1 MARAHMSASLRNDA
15 GLPLAP
21 HRGRIDSATVLGF
34 ASGFGLLAVAM
45 TVGGSPWS
53 FIDLPAFL
61 IVIGGT
67 FGVTTICFPMQEM
80 LQTPRVVGKALV
92 RPVRDA
98 QRTAWEMLSIAE
110 VARKKGLL
118 DFEGSLDTITD
129 DQMAIEALEL
139 VADGIPA
146 NEIELALRRE
156 IDAMV
161 ERHISGA
168 NVMRKAADISP
179 AMGLIGTLIGLVQ
192 MLSNL
197 EDPSS
202 IGPSM
207 AVALLTTFYGA
218 ILSNMV
224 FAPLAA
230 KLERNSAEEA
240 LAAEMVLLGASSISR
255 KENPRRL
262 ETSVNAMLPPAKR
275 VWFFE

>member
-34 ASGFGLLAVAM
+34 ASGFGLVAVAM

-53 FIDLPAFL
+53 FFDLPAFL

-80 LQTPRVVGKALV
+80 LQTPRVIGKALV

-139 VADGIPA
+139 VADGVPG

-207 AVALLTTFYGA
+207 AIALLTTFYGA

>member
-1 MARAHMSASLRNDA
+1 MARAHLSTSLTHDA
-15 GLPLAP
+15 GLPPAR

-34 ASGFGLLAVAM
+34 ASGFGLVAVAM

-53 FIDLPAFL
+53 FFDLPAFL

-80 LQTPRVVGKALV
+80 LQTPRIVAKALV

-118 DFEGSLDTITD
+118 EFEDNLDSFTD
-129 DQMAIEALEL
+129 DQMAIEAFEL
-139 VADGIPA
+139 VADGVPG

-156 IDAMV
+156 IDSMV
-161 ERHISGA
+161 DRHISGA
-168 NVMRKAADISP
+168 NVLRKAADISP

-192 MLSNL
+192 MLSHL

-207 AVALLTTFYGA
+207 AIALLTTFYGA
-218 ILSNMV
+218 ILSNML

-240 LAAEMVLLGASSISR
+240 LAAEIVLLGASSISR

>member
-1 MARAHMSASLRNDA
+1 MARAHMSNSLTNHA

-21 HRGRIDSATVLGF
+21 HRGRIDSATFLGF
-34 ASGFGLLAVAM
+34 ASGFGLVAVAM

-53 FIDLPAFL
+53 FFDLPAFL

-80 LQTPRVVGKALV
+80 LQTPRVIGKALV

-118 DFEGSLDTITD
+118 EFEENLDTITD
-129 DQMAIEALEL
+129 DLMAIEALEL

-207 AVALLTTFYGA
+207 AIALLTTFYGA

>member
-1 MARAHMSASLRNDA
+1 MARAHMSTSLSHDA
-15 GLPLAP
+15 GLPLAT
-21 HRGRIDSATVLGF
+21 HRGRLDSATILGF
-34 ASGFGLLAVAM
+34 ASGFGLVAVAM

-53 FIDLPAFL
+53 FFDLPAFL

-67 FGVTTICFPMQEM
+67 FGITTICFPMQEM

-98 QRTAWEMLSIAE
+98 QRTAREMMSIAE

-118 DFEGSLDTITD
+118 EFEESLDTITD

>member
-1 MARAHMSASLRNDA
+1 MSSSLTANA
-15 GLPLAP
+15 GLPRAP
-21 HRGRIDSATVLGF
+21 RRGRIDSATLLGF
-34 ASGFGLLAVAM
+34 ASGFGLVGVAM

-53 FIDLPAFL
+53 FFDLPAFL

-67 FGVTTICFPMQEM
+67 FGVTTMCFPMQD
-80 LQTPRVVGKALV
+80 LIQAPKVIGKALV

-98 QRTAWEMLSIAE
+98 QRTAWEMLSLAE
-110 VARKKGLL
+110 VARKKGVLEIEANL
-118 DFEGSLDTITD
+118 AEITE
-129 DQMAIEALEL
+129 DQMAIEAIEM
-139 VADGIPA
+139 VADGIPG
-146 NEIELALRRE
+146 NEVESLLRRE

-161 ERHISGA
+161 ERHMAGA
-168 NVMRKAADISP
+168 DIMRKAADVSP

-192 MLSNL
+192 MLSHL

-202 IGPSM
+202 IGPAM
-207 AVALLTTFYGA
+207 AIALLTTFYGA

-224 FAPLAA
+224 FSPLAT

-240 LAAEMVLLGASSISR
+240 LATEMVLLGAGSISR

-262 ETSVNAMLPPAKR
+262 ETSVNALLPPAKR

>member
-1 MARAHMSASLRNDA
+1 MARAHMSTSLTGDA
-15 GLPLAP
+15 GLPRAP
-21 HRGRIDSATVLGF
+21 RRRRIDSATLLGF
-34 ASGFGLLAVAM
+34 ASGFGLVGVAM

-53 FIDLPAFL
+53 FFDLPAFL

-67 FGVTTICFPMQEM
+67 FGVTMICFPMQEM
-80 LQTPRVVGKALV
+80 LQTPRVIGKALV
-92 RPVRDA
+92 RPIRDS
-98 QRTAWEMLSIAE
+98 QRTAWEMLNIAE
-110 VARKKGLL
+110 VARKKGVL
-118 DFEGSLDTITD
+118 EIEESLGTVTD
-129 DQMAIEALEL
+129 DQMTIEAFEL
-139 VADGIPA
+139 VADGVA
-146 NEIELALRRE
+146 GNEIELILRRE

-161 ERHISGA
+161 ERHMAGA
-168 NVMRKAADISP
+168 NVMRKAADVSP

-207 AVALLTTFYGA
+207 AIALLTTFYGA

-240 LAAEMVLLGASSISR
+240 LAAEMVVLGASSISR

-262 ETSVNAMLPPAKR
+262 ETSVNALLPPAKR

>member
-1 MARAHMSASLRNDA
+1 MARAHMSTSLSSDTD
-15 GLPLAP
+15 LPRAP
-21 HRGRIDSATVLGF
+21 HRGRIDSATLLGF
-34 ASGFGLLAVAM
+34 ISGFGLVAVAM

-53 FIDLPAFL
+53 FFDLPAFL

-67 FGVTTICFPMQEM
+67 FGVTTICFPMKELVQV
-80 LQTPRVVGKALV
+80 PKVVGKALV
-92 RPVRDA
+92 RPVREA
-98 QRTAWEMLSIAE
+98 QRTAWEMLTIAE
-110 VARKKGLL
+110 GARKRGLL
-118 DFEGSLDTITD
+118 EIEENLDAVTD
-129 DQMAIEALEL
+129 NQMAVEALEL
-139 VADGIPA
+139 VADGVPG
-146 NEIELALRRE
+146 NEIEAILRCE
-156 IDAMV
+156 IGAMA
-161 ERHISGA
+161 ERHMAGA
-168 NVMRKAADISP
+168 NVMRKAAEVSP

-207 AVALLTTFYGA
+207 AIALLTTFYGA

-224 FAPLAA
+224 FAPLAT

-240 LAAEMVLLGASSISR
+240 LAAEMVVLGAGSISR

-262 ETSVNAMLPPAKR
+262 ETSVNALLPPAKR

>member
-1 MARAHMSASLRNDA
+1 MARTHMSTSMPGDA
-15 GLPLAP
+15 GLPRIP
-21 HRGRIDSATVLGF
+21 SRGRLDSATLLGF
-34 ASGFGLLAVAM
+34 ASGFGLVAAAM

-53 FIDLPAFL
+53 FFDLPAFL

-67 FGVTTICFPMQEM
+67 FGVTTICFPMHEL
-80 LQTPRVVGKALV
+80 LQTPRVIGKALV
-92 RPVRDA
+92 RPTRDA

-118 DFEGSLDTITD
+118 DIEDNLDTAASD
-129 DQMAIEALEL
+129 PMAVEALEL
-139 VADGIPA
+139 VADGVPS
-146 NEIELALRRE
+146 NEIENVLQRE

-161 ERHISGA
+161 DRHMAGA
-168 NVMRKAADISP
+168 NVMRKAADVSP

-207 AVALLTTFYGA
+207 AIALLTTFYGA

-224 FAPLAA
+224 FSPLAA

-262 ETSVNAMLPPAKR
+262 ETSVNAILPPAKR

>member
-1 MARAHMSASLRNDA
+1 MSTSLTRDA
-15 GLPLAP
+15 GLPRAAL
-21 HRGRIDSATVLGF
+21 RGRIDTATLLGF
-34 ASGFGLLAVAM
+34 ASGFGLVAVAM

-53 FIDLPAFL
+53 FFDLPAFL

-67 FGVTTICFPMQEM
+67 FGVTMICFPMQEM
-80 LQTPRVVGKALV
+80 LQTPRVIGKALV

-98 QRTAWEMLSIAE
+98 QRTAWEMLNIAE
-110 VARKKGLL
+110 VARKKGVL
-118 DFEGSLDTITD
+118 EIEESLDTVTD
-129 DQMAIEALEL
+129 NQMTIEALEL

-207 AVALLTTFYGA
+207 AIALLTTFYGA

-262 ETSVNAMLPPAKR
+262 ETLVNAMLPPAKR

>member
-1 MARAHMSASLRNDA
+1 MARTHLSTSLTRDA
-15 GLPLAP
+15 GQPRAP
-21 HRGRIDSATVLGF
+21 RRRRIDSATLLGF
-34 ASGFGLLAVAM
+34 ASGFGLVAVAM

-53 FIDLPAFL
+53 FFDLPAFL

-67 FGVTTICFPMQEM
+67 FGVTMICFPMQEM
-80 LQTPRVVGKALV
+80 LQTPRVIGKALM

-110 VARKKGLL
+110 FARKKGVL
-118 DFEGSLDTITD
+118 EIEESLVGVTD
-129 DQMAIEALEL
+129 DHMAIEALEL
-139 VADGIPA
+139 VADGVA
-146 NEIELALRRE
+146 SNEIELTLRRE

-161 ERHISGA
+161 DRHMAGA
-168 NVMRKAADISP
+168 NVMRKAADVSP

-207 AVALLTTFYGA
+207 AIALLTTFYGA
-218 ILSNMV
+218 ILSNMM

-262 ETSVNAMLPPAKR
+262 ETSVNALLPPAKR

>member
-1 MARAHMSASLRNDA
+1 MARTQMSRSLAADA
-15 GLPLAP
+15 GRPSP
-21 HRGRIDSATVLGF
+21 GNRGRIDSATLLGF
-34 ASGFGLLAVAM
+34 VSGFGLVAVAM

-53 FIDLPAFL
+53 FFDLPSFL

-67 FGVTTICFPMQEM
+67 FGVTTICFPMQE
-80 LQTPRVVGKALV
+80 LSQVPRVIAKALV

-98 QRTAWEMLSIAE
+98 QRTAWEMLSLAE
-110 VARKKGLL
+110 IARKRGLL
-118 DFEGSLDTITD
+118 EIEDGIDTVTD
-129 DQMAIEALEL
+129 NQMTVEALGL
-139 VADGIPA
+139 VVDGVAAEEVEDI
-146 NEIELALRRE
+146 LRRE
-156 IDAMV
+156 IDAMT
-161 ERHISGA
+161 ERHLAGA
-168 NVMRKAADISP
+168 NVMRKAADVSP

-197 EDPSS
+197 DDPST

-207 AVALLTTFYGA
+207 AIALLTTFYGA

-230 KLERNSAEEA
+230 KLERNSAEET
-240 LAAEMVLLGASSISR
+240 LAAEMVLLGAGSISR

-262 ETSVNAMLPPAKR
+262 ETAVNALLPPAKR

>member
-1 MARAHMSASLRNDA
+1 MARAHMSTSLSNDA

-21 HRGRIDSATVLGF
+21 RRGRIDSATVLGF
-34 ASGFGLLAVAM
+34 ASGFGLVAVAM

-53 FIDLPAFL
+53 FFDLPAFL

-118 DFEGSLDTITD
+118 DFEDNIETITD
-129 DQMAIEALEL
+129 DQMTIEALEL
-139 VADGIPA
+139 VADGVPG

-197 EDPSS
+197 DDPSS

-207 AVALLTTFYGA
+207 AIALLTTFYGA
-218 ILSNMV
+218 ILSNML

>member
-1 MARAHMSASLRNDA
+1 MARAHMSNSLTNHA

-21 HRGRIDSATVLGF
+21 HRGRIDSATFLGF
-34 ASGFGLLAVAM
+34 ASGFGLVAVAM

-53 FIDLPAFL
+53 FFDLPAFL

-80 LQTPRVVGKALV
+80 LQTPRVIGKALV

-118 DFEGSLDTITD
+118 EFEENLDTITD
-129 DQMAIEALEL
+129 DLMAIEALEL

-168 NVMRKAADISP
+168 NVMRKAAEISP

-207 AVALLTTFYGA
+207 AIALLTTFYGA